1 MKTLPLVFLLATN
14 IAIAEQVT
22 TTGYGKTC
30 DAAVANAKVNAVDQV
45 ASAFILGES
54 SVKDNTY
61 REDIQKY
68 SGGVLNRYNVVSTV
82 RGTDSC
88 TVTIQAE
95 VEPKKDNR
103 VVRSKSITPDFQE
116 FGERVK
122 VADRLDNVGNAIVA
136 VIENPR
142 WNIGREISTLTAD
155 VTMSFQPKWVSDV
168 HAFSSVINEEGKVT
182 SSAYANA
189 HGSVVNFLMA
199 YSPFAAVAL
208 HEVAQPKYVEL
219 SNQMMVCFA
228 EYHGN
233 NTDCRNI
240 GVSFDNIPRSPKLL
254 VVATDNTGA
263 QYIMYQHFLD
273 MKMYEFIQAGES
285 KSMRWM
291 TRIKNTYHQPALLVY
306 TKETQSMKISFDV
319 DNKFAKNIQSIKV
332 YLK

>member
-1 MKTLPLVFLLATN
+1 MKSLPLVFLLATN

-30 DAAVANAKVNAVDQV
+30 DAAVANAKVNAVEQV
-45 ASAFILGES
+45 ASTFMMAES
-54 SVKDNTY
+54 SVKDNSY
-61 REDIQKY
+61 REQIEKY
-68 SGGVLNRYNVVSTV
+68 SGGILSRYSVVNTV

-95 VEPKKDNR
+95 VDPKKDNR
-103 VVRSKSITPDFQE
+103 VVSNKGITPDFQE

-136 VIENPR
+136 VIDNAR
-142 WNIGREISTLTAD
+142 WNIGRDISTLTAN
-155 VTMSFQPKWVSDV
+155 VNLSFQPKWVSDV
-168 HAFSSVINEEGKVT
+168 RAFSSVINEEGKVS

-189 HGSVVNFLMA
+189 HGSVVSFLMA

-208 HEVAQPKYVEL
+208 HEVGQPKYIEV

-240 GVSFDNIPRSPKLL
+240 GVSFDNIPRSPKLV
-254 VVATDNTGA
+254 VVATDNKGV
-263 QYIMYQHFLD
+263 QYIMYQQFLD
-273 MKMYEFIQAGES
+273 MSMYEFVQAGES

-319 DNKFAKNIQSIKV
+319 DNKFAKNIQNIKV